1 MKKVEEIVEYLE
13 KELKILAL
21 EDLNVNEKDA
31 PHVKRYKDTQMGKHI
46 AYEKMLAFIKNTHNT
61 TYPPRARKKSKET
74 ENKVKPIIVCN

>member
-1 MKKVEEIVEYLE
+1 MKNVEEIIDYLE

-31 PHVKRYKDTQMGKHI
+31 PHIVRYKNTQIGKHI

-61 TYPPRARKKSKET
+61 AYPPRVKKKKKEA
-74 ENKVKPIIVCN
+74 ESNVRPIIVCN